1 MLRRATRIQLILFVV
16 LTLVGISYV
25 SAEYVGLT
33 KGLFG
38 SDGCTIKA
46 KFPDSGG
53 IFTNAE
59 VTMRGVTVG
68 KVGEINIIRRGVEV
82 DLSIDNCTSP
92 RIPTNTYA
100 VVADRSVVGE
110 QYVNLIPRTSKPPYI
125 SGSSTVLPMQGNK
138 IPIASETL
146 LQNLNSLVQSL
157 PLHALK
163 TTVSQ
168 LDLAFDQRGPAL
180 GRLLDASNALL
191 RAATKPAN
199 LDNTIALIQNS
210 QTVLGTQLDVR
221 GEFASWAHS
230 LRLLSQQLKKSN
242 PDIEHLFN
250 TGPRDLGTIKGLIT
264 HNRTGLGVTLA
275 NLATTGQ
282 MLVQHLNGV
291 EEILELYPALAAGG
305 QSVLDKPGEAKLGLV
320 LQATPTPLPQDC
332 GDPTKGG
339 QGYSG
344 TTRRQPGNTSP
355 IAPNVSARCT
365 APLSSGTNVRGS
377 AHVPGGDPVSA
388 TGGGR
393 SYPRADT
400 GDVVG
405 SNTYG
410 TSLTQPSDLGDAS
423 WLALLTDGLH

>member
-1 MLRRATRIQLILFVV
+1 MLRRSTRIQLILFLV
-16 LTLVGISYV
+16 LTLVGVSYV

-68 KVGEINIIRRGVEV
+68 KVGEINIIKHGVEV
-82 DLSIDNCTSP
+82 DLSVDNCTSP

-125 SGSSTVLPMQGNK
+125 SGSSTVLPMKGNQ

-146 LQNLNSLVQSL
+146 LTNLNSLIKSL
-157 PLHALK
+157 PLKDLK

-191 RAATKPAN
+191 RAATAPKN

-221 GEFASWAHS
+221 SQFASWAHS
-230 LRLLSQQLKKSN
+230 LNLLSQQLKKSN

-250 TGPRDLGTIKGLIT
+250 TGPGDLGTIRSLIT
-264 HNRTGLGVTLA
+264 DNRTDLGVTLA
-275 NLATTGQ
+275 NLASTGQ
-282 MLVQHLNGV
+282 LLVQHLNGV

-305 QSVLDKPGEAKLGLV
+305 LSVLDKPGQAKLGLV
-320 LQATPTPLPQDC
+320 LQATPSPLPQDC
-332 GDPTKGG
+332 GDPTLGG

-344 TTRRQPGNTSP
+344 TTRRLPEDTKP
-355 IAPNVSARCT
+355 ISPNVSARCT
-365 APLSSGTNVRGS
+365 APVSSGTSIRGS
-377 AHVPGGDPVSA
+377 ANVPGGDPISA
-388 TGGGR
+388 TGGGHA
-393 SYPRADT
+393 YPRATT
-400 GDVVG
+400 GDTVAT
-405 SNTYG
+405 NTYG